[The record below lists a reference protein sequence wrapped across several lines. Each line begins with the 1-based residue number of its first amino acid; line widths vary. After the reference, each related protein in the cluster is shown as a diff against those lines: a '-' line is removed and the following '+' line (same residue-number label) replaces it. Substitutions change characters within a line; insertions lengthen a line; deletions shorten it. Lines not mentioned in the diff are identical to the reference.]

1 MLVIWHKCGTI
12 LIKKGY
18 IMNEKEK
25 KFKMLAENRVRKTL
39 KMIKLVGNL
48 ANRTHYEYSK
58 AEADKIT
65 NALQNE
71 VTSIKSRF
79 KSKRSREDTDFTL

>member
-1 MLVIWHKCGTI
+1 
-12 LIKKGY
+12 
-18 IMNEKEK
+18 MNEKEK
-25 KFKMLAENRVRKTL
+25 KFRMLAENRVRKAL

-65 NALQNE
+65 HALQNE

>member
-1 MLVIWHKCGTI
+1 MK
-12 LIKKGY
+12 
-18 IMNEKEK
+18 EKEENFRK
-25 KFKMLAENRVRKTL
+25 LAESRVRKAL

>member
-1 MLVIWHKCGTI
+1 MTQMWYNTH
-12 LIKKGY
+12 KKGH

-25 KFKMLAENRVRKTL
+25 KFRMLAENRVRKTL

-48 ANRTHYEYSK
+48 ANRAHYEYSK